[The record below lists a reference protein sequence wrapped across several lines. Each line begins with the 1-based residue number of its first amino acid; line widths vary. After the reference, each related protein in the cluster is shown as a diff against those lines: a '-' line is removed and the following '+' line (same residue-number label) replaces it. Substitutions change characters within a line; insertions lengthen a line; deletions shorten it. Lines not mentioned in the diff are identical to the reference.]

1 MAVPV
6 ARNVARR
13 DDNHIDGSARPVQV
27 IVNPPRQGTAPRPLL
42 HDQQINVT
50 AGTHTA
56 PGGRTE
62 QNDLLRLRHLDNPP
76 NDIVENALVR
86 YMSCHRSAL
95 LVNPVANAQIAA
107 KNFAPALVYKK
118 DRIPNRFQRTG
129 QIRALSGAVRKY
141 TTARTSPPP
150 PEPSPRPRRLG
161 AAPER
166 HYSTFMPAQGAITY
180 VETHDAARRIEHA
193 VQSVRTLGLDC
204 EAAGLHRYSDR
215 LCLVQLSVL
224 SETFVLD
231 PLALDLKPYL
241 KPLLED
247 PQRRIVL
254 HGGDFDLRLLA
265 RDLDVAV
272 ANPADTQIAASL
284 LGEPALGLQD
294 LLAQRLNIRVSKKF
308 QKADWARRPL
318 PRKMIHYAAGDTRH
332 LHRLIAILE
341 KELSK
346 RGRLHWAQEEYRR
359 LAASAANAHEDAAE
373 PDPVTRFKEAQRMDN
388 RSVAAL
394 REIIAWRDRIARA
407 WDRAPGRI
415 VNNAALVEVVAMRP
429 ASIEALAAIRGFPAR
444 LAETRGPSLLDI
456 LDQVARLPDSALSP
470 YPPAPRATRPTE
482 DEEAAF
488 DRLKKARN
496 RAAERLK
503 LDRGIVMPNHAL
515 QNIAAAA
522 PRNLAALAAIPG
534 VRQWQAETIGEAL
547 LAALRQTPA
556 TPSPPNSQP

>member
-1 MAVPV
+1 
-6 ARNVARR
+6 
-13 DDNHIDGSARPVQV
+13 
-27 IVNPPRQGTAPRPLL
+27 
-42 HDQQINVT
+42 
-50 AGTHTA
+50 
-56 PGGRTE
+56 
-62 QNDLLRLRHLDNPP
+62 
-76 NDIVENALVR
+76 
-86 YMSCHRSAL
+86 
-95 LVNPVANAQIAA
+95 
-107 KNFAPALVYKK
+107 
-118 DRIPNRFQRTG
+118 
-129 QIRALSGAVRKY
+129 
-141 TTARTSPPP
+141 
-150 PEPSPRPRRLG
+150 
-161 AAPER
+161 
-166 HYSTFMPAQGAITY
+166 MPAQGAITY

-294 LLAQRLNIRVSKKF
+294 LLAQRLNIRVSKRF

-346 RGRLHWAQEEYRR
+346 RERLHWAQEEYRR

-407 WDRAPGRI
+407 RDRAPGRI
-415 VNNAALVEVVAMRP
+415 VNNAALVEVVARRP
-429 ASIEALAAIRGFPAR
+429 ASVEALAAIRGFPAW
-444 LAETRGPSLLDI
+444 LAEAQGPSLLDV

-482 DEEAAF
+482 EEEAAF

-496 RAAERLK
+496 RAAERLQ

-522 PRNLAALAAIPG
+522 PKNLAALTAIPG